1 MEGVSTKGTRL
12 AGGEGG
18 SGGDAQ
24 GERSWTVAEIA
35 RDPGSYTTKGVQ
47 GRASLQT
54 TRQTRPEAMRRTQ
67 MTRARRGLLLD
78 VLGR

>member
-1 MEGVSTKGTRL
+1 MEGVSTKGTRP

-35 RDPGSYTTKGVQ
+35 RVLYDQ
-47 GRASLQT
+47 GRAAVGEPSDDASDQAGGDAEDADDEGPVGPAT
-54 TRQTRPEAMRRTQ
+54 
-67 MTRARRGLLLD
+67 
-78 VLGR
+78 